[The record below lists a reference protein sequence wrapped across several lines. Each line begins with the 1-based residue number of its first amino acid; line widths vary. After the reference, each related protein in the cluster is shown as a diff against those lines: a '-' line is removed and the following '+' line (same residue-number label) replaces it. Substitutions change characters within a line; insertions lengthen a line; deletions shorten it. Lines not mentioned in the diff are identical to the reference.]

1 MSAMPFMLSPLKCD
15 SAHHLMEEGRAKLNV
30 FEDSMARKHCS
41 RGHIS
46 RGYLYKQ
53 VSKITIFLLFT
64 ESETKEV
71 SGYAPAEK
79 LGGWLDDL
87 LDA

>member
-1 MSAMPFMLSPLKCD
+1 MILLIISWKRVGQNST
-15 SAHHLMEEGRAKLNV
+15 
-30 FEDSMARKHCS
+30 CS
-41 RGHIS
+41 RIPW
-46 RGYLYKQ
+46 RANIVLE
-53 VSKITIFLLFT
+53 VTFPEAKITIFLLFT

>member
-1 MSAMPFMLSPLKCD
+1 MSAMPFMLSPPKCD
-15 SAHHLMEEGRAKLNV
+15 SAHHLMEEGRAKLNG
-30 FEDSMARKHCS
+30 S
-41 RGHIS
+41 RIPWRANIVLEVTFPEATFS
-46 RGYLYKQ
+46 KQ

-71 SGYAPAEK
+71 SGYALAEK

>member
-1 MSAMPFMLSPLKCD
+1 MILLIISWKRVGQNST
-15 SAHHLMEEGRAKLNV
+15 
-30 FEDSMARKHCS
+30 CS
-41 RGHIS
+41 RIPWRANIVLEVTFPEATFS
-46 RGYLYKQ
+46 KQ
-53 VSKITIFLLFT
+53 VSKITIFLLFS